1 MSQHVEVCIARI
13 CVPNRDAAGV
23 GFLIENRR
31 ILICA
36 HVVATTL
43 GISEDTP
50 GIPTDEVLLDFPLIE
65 PERIRAARVIHW
77 DTERDVAGLELTDDP
92 PADAQPVRMVTAD
105 DLWGHVFRA
114 FGFPAGY
121 DEGVWTSGVLRGRI
135 GSGWVQIEDVKEP
148 GYWVQP
154 GFSGTPIWD
163 EQLDGV
169 VGMAVAAD
177 TDRVT
182 KAAFMIPAKALVEA
196 WPKLAERSL
205 KAGSREHLQMQ
216 LARLEN
222 AQHRA
227 VDPGRFQPQIDA
239 LMERIA
245 AWDGRVERQRQR
257 IAEGLEEQRQRM
269 AEEQARRREEERL
282 QVVGQPPLDVADY
295 FKDRQRDLQK
305 LGQLL
310 SEPTTRLVSVI
321 GHGGMGKT
329 ALACKV
335 LQDLERRRWPYT
347 EDELPIDGIVYLST
361 RTAGISLERLF
372 LDCAKLLG
380 GEEQERL
387 NAVWTN
393 PQLETEEKI
402 ARLLETLRNGHYV
415 ILLDNLE
422 DLLNDQGQITDDD
435 LGLFFER
442 ALASSQGAQL
452 MVTSRVAL
460 AFRREVMRFDR
471 QVKLL
476 EGLPTE
482 DGVELL
488 RELDPNGDYG
498 LCDAPEEQLA
508 EAVELAHGVPRAL
521 EVLAGILANDPF
533 AALDEVLGTFYE
545 QEDVVQ
551 ALIEENYQRLDRDAR
566 RVIEALAVFRKPVP
580 PLAVD
585 YLLEPFAPG
594 LDVPSVMQRLTRTNI
609 VSVDRAAK
617 TVTLHPID
625 QDYAYSQLPEEDE
638 AETDYTR
645 QALERR
651 AADYYVQLR
660 TPEETWES
668 IEDLEPQ
675 LNEFEHRVRAEDY
688 DRACCVLEPV
698 DFGYLHLWGHYG
710 RLNELREKLVGHLK
724 APSLQAIN
732 RDSLG
737 RLYHDLGQFEKAI
750 DLHKQALSIAR
761 EINNRQIKMT
771 FLNNLG
777 RVYHDLGRSEYAI
790 RLHKKALLIARER
803 ENLREQG
810 NQLSRLGRAY
820 RQLGHFDQALEFFE
834 ESLVIT
840 RKVGDRRREGDILG
854 SMGKVYSACGQMEQ
868 AIRLHEKALAVARE
882 ICHRWGEGANLGY
895 LGMVYS
901 DLGQNKQA
909 VKILREALVI
919 TREIGDRRNE
929 IIWLNTLGEVYRLL
943 GQVRRASQLYEKA
956 LENARE
962 IGYLIGES
970 YQLLGLGHLL
980 LAEGKISKAQQCY
993 AEARVLDVPDTRH
1006 QAVLWQAIV
1015 HLHKCNQ
1022 RDDEMFEDAVSCC
1035 RGRLEKTENLY
1046 ESRYALATAL
1056 VGQAVCDSRWAD
1068 GNKRPDL
1075 LAPALEEYRRALE
1088 ITAAPGVVQD
1098 AIRDLE
1104 LIQAAGI
1111 EGLEPAFELLENA
1124 EYEPDLPE
1132 DLPDI
1137 LEDLLQ
1143 EDQE

>member
-1 MSQHVEVCIARI
+1 MMNQILESSIVRIRTPESSIAG
-13 CVPNRDAAGV
+13 A
-23 GFLIENRR
+23 GFLVEERR
-31 ILICA
+31 VLTCA
-36 HVVATTL
+36 HVVAAAL
-43 GISEDTP
+43 GISA
-50 GIPTDEVLLDFPLIE
+50 DEPKVPIDRVLLDFPLVD
-65 PERIRAARVIHW
+65 PERTLTARVIHW
-77 DTERDVAGLELTDDP
+77 DIECDVAGLELTDDP
-92 PADAQPVRMVTAD
+92 PADAQPVRLVTAD
-105 DLWGHVFRA
+105 DLWGHSFRA

-121 DEGVWTSGVLRGRI
+121 DDGVWTSGVLRGRI
-135 GSGWVQIEDVKEP
+135 SGGWVQIEDVKEP

-177 TDRVT
+177 TDRAT

-205 KAGSREHLQMQ
+205 EAGSLEHLQMQ
-216 LARLEN
+216 LARLED
-222 AQHRA
+222 AQHGA
-227 VDPGRFQPQIDA
+227 ADPGRFQTQIDA
-239 LMERIA
+239 LRERIA
-245 AWDGRVERQRQR
+245 TWDNRVERQRER

-269 AEEQARRREEERL
+269 AEEQAQRREKERL
-282 QVVGQPPLDVADY
+282 RVVGQPPLDVADY
-295 FKDRQRDLQK
+295 FKDRQQDLQK

-310 SEPTTRLVSVI
+310 SEPTTRMVSII

-335 LQDLERRRWPYT
+335 LQDLERHRWPYT
-347 EDELPIDGIVYLST
+347 EDELPVDGIVYLST

-380 GEEQERL
+380 GEEQKRL

-393 PQLETEEKI
+393 PQLETEEKV
-402 ARLLETLRNGHYV
+402 ARLLEALRDGRADADTVRRHPYV

-422 DLLNDQGQITDDD
+422 DLLNDQGKITDDD
-435 LGLFFER
+435 LRLFFER
-442 ALASSQGAQL
+442 ALMSSQGAQL

-482 DGVELL
+482 DGVALL

-498 LCDAPEEQLA
+498 LRDAPEGQLA
-508 EAVELAHGVPRAL
+508 EAVEMAHGVPRAL

-533 AALDEVLGTFYE
+533 ATLDEVVDTFYE

-551 ALIEENYQRLDRDAR
+551 ALIEENHQRLDRDAR

-585 YLLEPFAPG
+585 YLLEPFVPG
-594 LDVPSVMQRLTRTNI
+594 LDVPSIVQRLTRTNI

-625 QDYAYSQLPEEDE
+625 QDYAYSQLPEEVETE
-638 AETDYTR
+638 AKYTR

-651 AADYYVQLR
+651 AADYYLQLR

-675 LNEFEHRVRAEDY
+675 LNEFEHRVRAGDY
-688 DRACCVLEPV
+688 DEACQLLGLI
-698 DFGYLHLWGHYG
+698 DYDYLHLWGYYA
-710 RLNELREKLVGHLK
+710 RLVKMRRELLTRVT
-724 APSLQAIN
+724 ASLLRVAN
-732 RDSLG
+732 LGSLG
-737 RLYHDLGQFEKAI
+737 RVYHQLGKLNLAI
-750 DLHKQALSIAR
+750 DSYEQLLSIAR
-761 EINNRQIKMT
+761 EIGDRRIESVW
-771 FLNNLG
+771 LG
-777 RVYHDLGRSEYAI
+777 YLGFTYHVMGQVEKAI
-790 RLHKKALLIARER
+790 GIQEKALAIAREIDNRAQEGRHLGDLGLSYHSLGKFEQAAELCRHALVVAR
-803 ENLREQG
+803 ETDDPRFQG
-810 NQLSRLGRAY
+810 TCLSRLGLIY
-820 RQLGHFDQALEFFE
+820 RDLGQTDQAIRFYEKA
-834 ESLVIT
+834 LVIT
-840 RKVGDRRREGDILG
+840 RKINERRAEGVRLG
-854 SMGKVYSACGQMEQ
+854 RLADAYYSLGKTESAIGF
-868 AIRLHEKALAVARE
+868 
-882 ICHRWGEGANLGY
+882 Y
-895 LGMVYS
+895 
-901 DLGQNKQA
+901 KQA
-909 VKILREALVI
+909 LMIAC
-919 TREIGDRRNE
+919 EIGHQ
-929 IIWLNTLGEVYRLL
+929 WG
-943 GQVRRASQLYEKA
+943 K
-956 LENARE
+956 
-962 IGYLIGES
+962 S
-970 YQLLGLGHLL
+970 YQLLGIGKALMVIGKFSEASKHCFEA
-980 LAEGKISKAQQCY
+980 LA
-993 AEARVLDVPDTRH
+993 LDVPAISY
-1006 QAVLWQAIV
+1006 QAALAVGIALS
-1015 HLHKCNQ
+1015 CQ
-1022 RDDEMFEDAVSCC
+1022 RDSTAKENFMDAVTRCQNM
-1035 RGRLEKTENLY
+1035 LDKTEGLY
-1046 ESRYALATAL
+1046 KPRYTLATAL
-1056 VGQAVCDSRWAD
+1056 VGQAVCNPCWKDESQ
-1068 GNKRPDL
+1068 RPDL

-1104 LIQAAGI
+1104 LIQAAGADKKHPI
-1111 EGLEPAFELLENA
+1111 EGLEPVFELLENA